1 MIRDVVGHVT
11 MLRMLNFGLIET
23 YPYRYIRDAPVSKR
37 FRIRYVSDIDSCEH
51 GDELG
56 ASVEPPDKLPT
67 KAGLVEH
74 LRSQSGNH
82 D

>member
-1 MIRDVVGHVT
+1 MNRDVVDHVT
-11 MLRMLNFGLIET
+11 MLRMLNFGLVET
-23 YPYRYIRDAPVSKR
+23 YLHRYIRDAPASVT
-37 FRIRYVSDIDSCEH
+37 FLIRYVSDIDSCKH

-67 KAGLVEH
+67 KAGLVQH

-82 D
+82 V